1 MSDATQEREALAR
14 FIPWA
19 VLGVTVLVAIPLGVL
34 RGGATVAL
42 WLAFALL
49 ASAVLL
55 FWESLRSLIDPSA
68 PVEEEEDE
76 ASRVA
81 AVEARKNSALRA
93 LKDIAFERSIGR
105 LGEDDYAELEAR
117 YRAEA
122 KEALASID
130 EGVKAWRDAAE
141 ALLDKAERGA
151 LGEAEPE
158 PEASH
163 DDPPAPVAAARD
175 GAACE
180 ACGTTNDDDAVFC
193 KRCGARVREEA
204 TDANA

>member
-1 MSDATQEREALAR
+1 MSDATQERDALAR

-19 VLGVTVLVAIPLGVL
+19 VLGVTVLVAIPLGVI

-141 ALLDKAERGA
+141 ALLDQAER
-151 LGEAEPE
+151 GEAEPE
-158 PEASH
+158 PEASQ
-163 DDPPAPVAAARD
+163 DEAPAPVAAARD

-204 TDANA
+204 THANA